1 MESIV
6 SDDER
11 DLYSLPIRDGGLGK
25 PILQENA
32 SIHYESLKATAAPL
46 VIIMM
51 NQRNVLPNKTLV
63 TKTKSKIVRQS
74 ALLQKSKNFNEKLT
88 EQTGRDIAEAREK
101 GVSIWHSVLQLEEFG
116 FFLNKGEYRDFGM
129 LKNCVDSLSKTF
141 VASGTTLIMHYIVNE
156 EDLLNLITQV
166 HHDVEVEPH
175 LQTING
181 ENING
186 LNGDNARPGLRAR
199 SVWQNE
205 QNAFFDITNTNT
217 SANSHHLSPTKIL
230 ERHEKEKE
238 NTNTI
243 IVL

>member
-1 MESIV
+1 
-6 SDDER
+6 
-11 DLYSLPIRDGGLGK
+11 
-25 PILQENA
+25 
-32 SIHYESLKATAAPL
+32 
-46 VIIMM
+46 
-51 NQRNVLPNKTLV
+51 
-63 TKTKSKIVRQS
+63 
-74 ALLQKSKNFNEKLT
+74 
-88 EQTGRDIAEAREK
+88 
-101 GVSIWHSVLQLEEFG
+101 
-116 FFLNKGEYRDFGM
+116 M

-175 LQTING
+175 LQAING

-217 SANSHHLSPTKIL
+217 RANSHHLSPTKIL

>member
-63 TKTKSKIVRQS
+63 TKAKSKIVRQS

-101 GVSIWHSVLQLEEFG
+101 V
-116 FFLNKGEYRDFGM
+116 Y
-129 LKNCVDSLSKTF
+129 LS
-141 VASGTTLIMHYIVNE
+141 GIPCCN
-156 EDLLNLITQV
+156 
-166 HHDVEVEPH
+166 
-175 LQTING
+175 
-181 ENING
+181 
-186 LNGDNARPGLRAR
+186 
-199 SVWQNE
+199 
-205 QNAFFDITNTNT
+205 
-217 SANSHHLSPTKIL
+217 
-230 ERHEKEKE
+230 
-238 NTNTI
+238 
-243 IVL
+243 